1 MYLIAGRSSRASGAG
16 GSQRPRGNENT
27 PTPSGRDQGSLEYS
41 FDEGI
46 GQHGHEPYDLDGP
59 DDVVDV
65 DDGDYDDPE
74 LLSQLEAL
82 RAEMG
87 LSAPAPRQK
96 PEEPVAHA
104 QPQPPPAHGTGFEDD
119 DNDIDNVEVT
129 EKDMADPLL
138 LSELARLAPS
148 GALAQLA
155 AATATK
161 SVSPEIS
168 LPDAQASA
176 VGSDGEATLEALAA
190 RQQQLKTSALAAKRQ
205 GDMDRA
211 RELLIQMKEVQASMK
226 LLQSSQQI
234 VVDVASSLASDTSR
248 GPDPS
253 ESISAR
259 LAAQAFVTSPTLSHA
274 RDTPAS
280 AAQAPRS
287 AKSTPRQVATDVTA
301 AKALSRLVLDD
312 ETRPGK
318 DEIMSFAAMKAEL
331 ESQVAKASRLATY
344 FLKAGDKAAAL
355 EFHRLKK
362 RAATDLAT
370 VSSYEANGRS
380 LPPPFLYKDVKWT
393 APVEQRRDI
402 SASELQVAIKRMVS
416 DGDLAATL
424 GGQSDFYIQWE
435 LGWPR
440 DKGHK
445 AYTRTM
451 KYAEFESSHG
461 DLDVGYSC
469 NVDFVDRQ
477 HTRPLVRWLERGRI
491 TVELYKYM
499 GLLWGSRLVGR
510 ASLPLSD
517 LRTKSEAA
525 ALLEIKAGSDAL
537 GRASKPLPGGPVFID
552 MSARLRLPLSNKPE
566 SESHVE
572 RWIYIESQEQQQQ
585 QYEPISVSNRPQS
598 VVASEPDKPSTP
610 QQPVTTQEAVETTDS
625 NATHNDN
632 EVGAQVKEEPTT
644 LPDQSDS
651 SNNKRQ
657 PADDSSS
664 ADDIAIMLDTVD
676 GLFSNATLELELAQ
690 LPARLSEA
698 KDKDTASQIRDLEAA
713 IKLRMSIIAA
723 QVGAGVL
730 SIQDYMDSVSAELT
744 QAKEWALTANR
755 SGRKDLALRA
765 LKRVKAMQGELSDMK
780 AAMDAES
787 E

>member
-16 GSQRPRGNENT
+16 GSQRPRGNENA

-46 GQHGHEPYDLDGP
+46 GQHGHEPYALDGP

-74 LLSQLEAL
+74 LLGQLEAL

-155 AATATK
+155 AAAAATK
-161 SVSPEIS
+161 SVSPEMS
-168 LPDAQASA
+168 LPDDQPSA

-253 ESISAR
+253 ESLSAR
-259 LAAQAFVTSPTLSHA
+259 LAAQAFVTSPTLSRA

-287 AKSTPRQVATDVTA
+287 AKSTPRQLATDVTA
-301 AKALSRLVLDD
+301 AKAQPRLALDD

-318 DEIMSFAAMKAEL
+318 DEVMSFAAMKAEL

-370 VSSYEANGRS
+370 VGSYEANGRS
-380 LPPPFLYKDVKWT
+380 LPPPFLYKDVTWT

-416 DGDLAATL
+416 DGDLATTL

-469 NVDFVDRQ
+469 NVDVVDRQ

-585 QYEPISVSNRPQS
+585 QQQQYELISVSNRPQS
-598 VVASEPDKPSTP
+598 VGASEPDKPSTP

-632 EVGAQVKEEPTT
+632 EVGAQVKEEPTA
-644 LPDQSDS
+644 LSDQSDS

-657 PADDSSS
+657 PADGSSS
-664 ADDIAIMLDTVD
+664 TDDIAIMLDTVD

-698 KDKDTASQIRDLEAA
+698 KDKESASQIRDLEAA

-744 QAKEWALTANR
+744 QAKEWA
-755 SGRKDLALRA
+755 
-765 LKRVKAMQGELSDMK
+765 
-780 AAMDAES
+780 
-787 E
+787 

>member
-16 GSQRPRGNENT
+16 GSQRPRGNENA

-46 GQHGHEPYDLDGP
+46 GQHGHEPYALDGP

-74 LLSQLEAL
+74 LLGQLEAL